1 MDEERQPIFRVP
13 KVVSVSAILLIV
25 LHIGRILLPSDWSY
39 GAIMLFGLV
48 PGRYLPDFLGEI
60 YDFPGGL
67 LFAAA
72 PFLTHALLHANFPH
86 LLINGA
92 FLLAFGSAVA
102 RQCSCGRFLLLSACC
117 AVGGAAFHLIFA
129 QGSMIPMIGA
139 SGAVSGLMAAAFRL
153 GALAG
158 PAWQALN
165 VGLIVPLQDRRLLIV
180 CAVWLG
186 LNAVIGLFVGQIGA
200 QAVQIAWQAH
210 IGGFL
215 TGLLLAPL
223 FVRRRQWPSH
233 DRGE

>member
-1 MDEERQPIFRVP
+1 MREDRQPVFHVP
-13 KVVSVSAILLIV
+13 KVISVSVILLAVI
-25 LHIGRILLPSDWSY
+25 HIGRILLPGNWRY
-39 GAIMLFGLV
+39 GTISLFGLV
-48 PGRYLPDFLGEI
+48 PGRYLPEFASEI

-102 RQCSCGRFLLLSACC
+102 RQCGAARFLLLSACC
-117 AVGGAAFHLIFA
+117 ALGGAVFHLFFA
-129 QGSMIPMIGA
+129 QGSAVPMIGA

-165 VGLIVPLQDRRLLIV
+165 VSIIVPLHDRRLLIV

-186 LNAVIGLFVGQIGA
+186 LNAAIGLFVGQIGG
-200 QAVQIAWQAH
+200 QTIQIAWQAH

-215 TGLLLAPL
+215 TGLLIVPL
-223 FVRRRQWPSH
+223 FARRRGWSASG
-233 DRGE
+233 DE

>member
-1 MDEERQPIFRVP
+1 MRGDRQPVFQVP
-13 KVVSVSAILLIV
+13 KVVSVLAVFLAVI
-25 LHIGRILLPSDWSY
+25 HIGRILLPADWSY
-39 GAIMLFGLV
+39 GAILLFGLV
-48 PGRYLPDFLGEI
+48 PGRYLPQFAWEI

-67 LFAAA
+67 LLAAA

-102 RQCSCGRFLLLSACC
+102 RQCGAARFLLLSVCC
-117 AVGGAAFHLIFA
+117 AVGGAVFHLFFA
-129 QGSMIPMIGA
+129 QGSGVPMIGA

-158 PAWQALN
+158 PAWQSLN
-165 VGLIVPLQDRRLLIV
+165 VSIIVPLNDRRLLIV

-186 LNAVIGLFVGQIGA
+186 LNAVIGLFVGHIGG
-200 QAVQIAWQAH
+200 QTIQIAWQAH

-215 TGLLLAPL
+215 TGLLMVPL
-223 FVRRRQWPSH
+223 FARRRGWP
-233 DRGE
+233 GEWR

>member
-1 MDEERQPIFRVP
+1 MGEEKQPVFRVP
-13 KVVSVSAILLIV
+13 KVISVSAILLVV
-25 LHIGRILLPSDWSY
+25 LHVVRILLPSDWSY
-39 GAIMLFGLV
+39 GVILLFGLV
-48 PGRYLPDFLGEI
+48 PGRYLPEFMGEI

-102 RQCSCGRFLLLSACC
+102 RQCGWGRFLLLAACS
-117 AVGGAAFHLIFA
+117 AVGGAVFHLIFA

-165 VGLIVPLQDRRLLIV
+165 IVMIVPLHDRRLLIV

-186 LNAVIGLFVGQIGA
+186 LNAVVGLFVGQIGA

-215 TGLLLAPL
+215 AGLLIVPL
-223 FVRRRQWPSH
+223 FAGRRRWPH
-233 DRGE
+233 DGGD